1 MKQPRLGLNLYG
13 IVRALAF
20 AIALGP
26 TAAALAAGP
35 TKLDEAMSHDGLQKI
50 EIKGIDLAYALP
62 GASLAGYTKVRL
74 DPVKVSFHKDWDPTR
89 QGSRLKLSDA
99 DRERI
104 RTDVADIVAK
114 EFTAALRKGQAYVIV
129 DQPGPDVL
137 GVAVSIVNL
146 IVNAPDTQ
154 SAGRSR
160 SYVAS
165 AGEMT
170 LVAELRD
177 SQSGQVVARV
187 VDRTESRSTGR
198 MMVADR
204 FTNSA
209 EASDAAAAWA
219 RVLRNSLDKARGIG
233 GK

>member
-1 MKQPRLGLNLYG
+1 
-13 IVRALAF
+13 
-20 AIALGP
+20 
-26 TAAALAAGP
+26 
-35 TKLDEAMSHDGLQKI
+35 
-50 EIKGIDLAYALP
+50 
-62 GASLAGYTKVRL
+62 
-74 DPVKVSFHKDWDPTR
+74 
-89 QGSRLKLSDA
+89 
-99 DRERI
+99 
-104 RTDVADIVAK
+104 
-114 EFTAALRKGQAYVIV
+114 VIV

-137 GVAVSIVNL
+137 GVAVNIVNL

>member
-1 MKQPRLGLNLYG
+1 MKTYLLRLKLHG
-13 IVRALAF
+13 ALCAVAF
-20 AIALGP
+20 LTTLGP
-26 TAAALAAGP
+26 AAAALAAGP
-35 TKLDEAMSHDGLQKI
+35 PALAEAMSHDGLQKI

-74 DPVKVSFHKDWDPTR
+74 DPVKVSLHKDWNPTR
-89 QGSRLKLSDA
+89 QGSMLKLSDA

-104 RTDVADIVAK
+104 RSDVADIVTK
-114 EFTAALRKGQAYVIV
+114 EFTAALRKGPAYVVV

-137 GVAVSIVNL
+137 DVAVNIVNL

-154 SAGRSR
+154 NAGRSR

-198 MMVADR
+198 LMVADR
-204 FTNSA
+204 FTNSV

-219 RVLRNSLDKARGIG
+219 RVLRNGLDKARGIG